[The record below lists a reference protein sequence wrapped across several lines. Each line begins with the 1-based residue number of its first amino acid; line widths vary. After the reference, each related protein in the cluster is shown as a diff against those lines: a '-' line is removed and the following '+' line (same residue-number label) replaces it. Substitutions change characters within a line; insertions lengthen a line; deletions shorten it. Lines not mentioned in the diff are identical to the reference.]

1 MNGCRQAKLDEYVH
15 YNERVKKEQIASLII
30 QWQTSL
36 NTDGAVEMN
45 SFNFAHGIDVKFN
58 QI

>member
-1 MNGCRQAKLDEYVH
+1 MCITMKELKR
-15 YNERVKKEQIASLII
+15 EQIASLII

-36 NTDGAVEMN
+36 NTDGGVEMN
-45 SFNFAHGIDVKFN
+45 SFNFAHGIDVKLN

>member
-1 MNGCRQAKLDEYVH
+1 MRMTMKEL
-15 YNERVKKEQIASLII
+15 KKEQIAYLII

-36 NTDGAVEMN
+36 NTDGGVGMN
-45 SFNFAHGIDVKFN
+45 SFKFAHGIDTKFN